1 VFLLPEPARGEDEQP
16 QDLSVTLEGGQTVAM
31 EIRVGDGPCRG
42 VSEYVIQI
50 SYVEAPGCEIRSGL
64 NRHIVW
70 ADEQQSQW
78 WVWDIL

>member
-1 VFLLPEPARGEDEQP
+1 VFLLPVPARGEDDQP
-16 QDLSVTLEGGQTVAM
+16 QHLSVTLEGGQTVAM

-42 VSEYVIQI
+42 VPEYVMQI
-50 SYVEAPGCEIRSGL
+50 SYAEASGREIRSGL
-64 NRHIVW
+64 NRQVVW

>member
-1 VFLLPEPARGEDEQP
+1 VFLLPEPTLVEHDQP
-16 QDLSVTLEGGQTVAM
+16 QHLSVTLEGGQTVAM

-50 SYVEAPGCEIRSGL
+50 ASAEAPGREIRSGL

-70 ADEQQSQW
+70 ADEQQSLW
-78 WVWDIL
+78 WVWDTL